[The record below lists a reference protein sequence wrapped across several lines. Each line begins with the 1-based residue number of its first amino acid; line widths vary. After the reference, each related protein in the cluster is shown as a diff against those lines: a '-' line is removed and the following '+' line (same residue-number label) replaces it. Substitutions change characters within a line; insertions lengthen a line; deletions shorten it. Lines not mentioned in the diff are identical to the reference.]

1 MKVLLIKSAV
11 LSDIGRCREKNED
24 SFYLCGVINEAGEPH
39 RTCSD
44 DTPKESYL
52 FAVCDGIGGQA
63 YGERASNIAA
73 AMLSEYAY
81 SFNVRAE
88 EYFEAANKR
97 ICSEI
102 RACGSRMGTT
112 FAGLWVKDGVA
123 GAYNIGDSRVY
134 LLRRGKLLRLS
145 KDHTQA
151 QLMCDQGIISR
162 GEIKTHPFRH
172 RLTQHLGIFPQEAD
186 IDPHAVVNIT
196 LQEGDIF
203 ILCTDGLADAL
214 SDEELQ
220 HNIFA
225 WHSPT
230 EICETL
236 YGKACDNGTRDN
248 VTIISVR
255 VEKASEDEEELYNFM
270 KNYNELEM

>member
-1 MKVLLIKSAV
+1 MLLIKSAA

-24 SFYLCGVINEAGEPH
+24 SFYLCGVINEVGEPH
-39 RTCSD
+39 RACSD
-44 DTPKESYL
+44 DTPRESYL

-63 YGERASNIAA
+63 YGERASNIAVN
-73 AMLSEYAY
+73 MLSEYAD

-134 LLRRGKLLRLS
+134 LLRNGKLLRLS

-151 QLMCDQGIISR
+151 ELMCEQGVISR
-162 GEIKTHPFRH
+162 AEIKTHPFRH

-196 LQEGDIF
+196 LREGDTF
-203 ILCTDGLADAL
+203 ILCTDGLTDAL
-214 SDEELQ
+214 GDEELQ
-220 HNIFA
+220 YNILA
-225 WHSPT
+225 SHSPT
-230 EICETL
+230 AICGNL
-236 YGKACDNGTRDN
+236 YGKACENGTRDN
-248 VTIISVR
+248 VTIIIVR
-255 VEKASEDEEELYNFM
+255 VEKASEDEEELYYFM